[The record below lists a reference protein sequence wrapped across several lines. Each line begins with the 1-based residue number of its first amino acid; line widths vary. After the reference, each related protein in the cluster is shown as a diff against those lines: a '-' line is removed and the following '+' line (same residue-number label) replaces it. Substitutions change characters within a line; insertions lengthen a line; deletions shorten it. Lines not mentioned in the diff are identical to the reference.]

1 MGANKLKVARVAKN
15 MTQEDV
21 ARLLGIT
28 LATYNRKEL
37 GNVDFKRR
45 EVLSLSKVLNL
56 SLKDVNNIF
65 FNGELTERISDQ
77 TIA

>member
-37 GNVDFKRR
+37 GSVDFKRR

>member
-37 GNVDFKRR
+37 GLVDFKRS
-45 EVLSLSKVLNL
+45 EVLNLSKVLSLSLC
-56 SLKDVNNIF
+56 DVNDIF
-65 FNGELTERISDQ
+65 FNGELTERINNQ